1 MRKLG
6 VRALACSLAV
16 MMVAGMAVPAAASA
30 ADKDLLVTAAPNS
43 VKTLYITADMV
54 DADGEIVISGEDWDR
69 IVITK
74 EAAAKDIYL
83 DQVNVGELVVES
95 GSPVNIQIWEAKVT
109 KLTVK
114 EPELADLAMDALL
127 PLLADEETQNIV
139 LDLYEKNQAKKE
151 QALSKAPTI
160 VTMGDATIGEVVV
173 NASATLDFEKG
184 SVGAVNLEA
193 NGTLERA
200 KVTLKNYE
208 GDVTYKGSD
217 SFNMMELRCVDSDI
231 KNLKVDGTTDKN
243 YLNVSAKNSSV
254 DKAEVAANANI
265 ALNIATDKLEVSE
278 KASGASLSVLNT
290 VKDMDVKASDAEI
303 EVTSS
308 GKVSSAVIAG
318 DNVKV
323 SGVGNVAAADIT
335 GKNVSVSTFGT
346 EVEGENAYESSS
358 VEKIVVT
365 DIDMTSGGATINK
378 NTNGSV
384 TLSFPEVDGLYKS
397 ATYTI
402 PKSIPKNRIATI
414 VLDIT
419 SASQFG
425 ITLTAG
431 KGSNIASYPGYGVS
445 ESRRGTYTFAIDTAT
460 TMISSISLQSL
471 SSGTPDIT
479 LHSITFYL
487 APEKDAGEVSLW
499 TTWTEDFADAK
510 LNKSLLTTGG
520 DLNWATYEYVAEGY
534 GKVSA
539 TASWQGMC
547 IVLDNT
553 DSSKD
558 ADFTVSAKIKKVD
571 GNNSKIKFQA
581 LGDNYKDWTQT
592 YGNLDSGEWETVTTK
607 AVTVEAGKGYKLN
620 LTPYEGQG
628 NGTLTYYIDDITVT
642 RAFKDASAGSDP
654 TPTPTPAPAAA
665 APSALPDNYLVYT
678 LADLTK
684 GGYGYT
690 LSDAEHGGTKVELN
704 EQYQELQLTLPTAAK
719 LADYEKMIVTIS
731 SATDAIAVKAGEGV
745 WYDQSATETTDL
757 TFTLADK
764 ATADVSVVG
773 LMANNAACEFVVYR
787 VAFVPK
793 TGTSEGGTGT
803 PTATPTPTPTTAP
816 TLAATKTYAAA
827 ELTFSVPS
835 WNSGTT
841 ATANADDSV
850 TIDYT
855 GNYHETR
862 FALSDTIKA
871 GEYEKIAVTVSGEGF
886 NYGVEL
892 LDAEGKVIAF
902 WWGQSAG
909 TKQETELAY
918 DKLGYSANGVMND
931 EQKAK
936 TIAYVSFKNAAEE
949 QTGEMTVHSI
959 KFVGTDTTTPTPT
972 PTPAPSATVSIAAP
986 TTTTLT
992 LDDTL
997 TLVATASNGGT
1008 ITWSSSAESV
1018 ATVDASGK
1026 VTPVSGGT
1034 VTITATCGSASA
1046 TVDLTIE
1053 KAFYLKNAEAF
1064 SLTVGSDNSVAVLS
1078 NYYMNGTNFS
1088 GKLPDVLKN
1097 DATMKAKFETM
1108 SGIVEV
1114 VKAFEFSVTF
1124 TEATKKTNSWEPQVE
1139 CVVQGNGTDGNYASS
1154 TYKNQW
1160 VNVGEP
1166 ATSGT
1171 ATGTTTFYVANQ
1183 TFDDASAAEA
1193 TWADLAL
1200 GQLAVTVKN
1209 AAADSAVVGTY
1220 SIKVILN

>member
-16 MMVAGMAVPAAASA
+16 MMVAGMAVPAVASA

-384 TLSFPEVDGLYKS
+384 TLSFPEVNGQYKS

-499 TTWTEDFADAK
+499 TTWTEDFADAE
-510 LNKSLLTTGG
+510 LNESLPTTGG
-520 DLNWATYEYVAEGY
+520 DLNWASYEYVAEGY

-581 LGDNYKDWTQT
+581 LGDSYKDWTQT

-607 AVTVEAGKGYKLN
+607 AVAVEAGESYKLN

-690 LSDAEHGGTKVELN
+690 LSDAEHGGTKVEL
-704 EQYQELQLTLPTAAK
+704 EAQYQELQLTLPTAAK

-745 WYDQSATETTDL
+745 WYGQSATETTDL
-757 TFTLADK
+757 MFTLADK

-803 PTATPTPTPTTAP
+803 PTATPTPTPTT
-816 TLAATKTYAAA
+816 
-827 ELTFSVPS
+827 
-835 WNSGTT
+835 
-841 ATANADDSV
+841 
-850 TIDYT
+850 
-855 GNYHETR
+855 
-862 FALSDTIKA
+862 
-871 GEYEKIAVTVSGEGF
+871 
-886 NYGVEL
+886 
-892 LDAEGKVIAF
+892 
-902 WWGQSAG
+902 
-909 TKQETELAY
+909 
-918 DKLGYSANGVMND
+918 
-931 EQKAK
+931 
-936 TIAYVSFKNAAEE
+936 
-949 QTGEMTVHSI
+949 
-959 KFVGTDTTTPTPT
+959 
-972 PTPAPSATVSIAAP
+972 APSATVSIAAP

-1053 KAFYLKNAEAF
+1053 KAFYLKTWDNEANKWQICSKDVAF
-1064 SLTVGSDNSVAVLS
+1064 NITTANPGWGTDNIGTALVVYGLSTYLDSMLPTSLSSVDLS
-1078 NYYMNGTNFS
+1078 TFAAMSTNI
-1088 GKLPDVLKN
+1088 D
-1097 DATMKAKFETM
+1097 KF
-1108 SGIVEV
+1108 V
-1114 VKAFEFSVTF
+1114 F
-1124 TEATKKTNSWEPQVE
+1124 EATISACTSPTANFQGM
-1139 CVVQGNGTDGNYASS
+1139 VQAGESYG
-1154 TYKNQW
+1154 YK
-1160 VNVGEP
+1160 
-1166 ATSGT
+1166 
-1171 ATGTTTFYVANQ
+1171 
-1183 TFDDASAAEA
+1183 
-1193 TWADLAL
+1193 
-1200 GQLAVTVKN
+1200 
-1209 AAADSAVVGTY
+1209 GTY
-1220 SIKVILN
+1220 SSYQSLADVYAGNPITVTAECTMQSAVNAGLEEIAQVAGQIVDSNAGTSVAGTCTIKVILK

>member
-184 SVGAVNLEA
+184 SVGTVNLEA

-365 DIDMTSGGATINK
+365 DIDMISGGATINK

-384 TLSFPEVDGLYKS
+384 TLSFPEVSGQYKS

-499 TTWTEDFADAK
+499 TTWTEDFADAE
-510 LNKSLLTTGG
+510 LNESLPTTGG
-520 DLNWATYEYVAEGY
+520 DLNWASYEYVAEGY

-581 LGDNYKDWTQT
+581 LGDSYKDWTQT

-607 AVTVEAGKGYKLN
+607 AIAVEAGESYKLN

-628 NGTLTYYIDDITVT
+628 NGTLTYYIDDVTVT
-642 RAFKDASAGSDP
+642 RAFKGASAGSDP

-690 LSDAEHGGTKVELN
+690 LSDASHGGTKVEL
-704 EQYQELQLTLPTAAK
+704 EDQYQELQLTLPTAAK
-719 LADYEKMIVTIS
+719 LTDYEKMIVTIS

-745 WYDQSATETTDL
+745 WYGQSATETTDL
-757 TFTLADK
+757 MFTLADK

-793 TGTSEGGTGT
+793 AGTGEGGTG
-803 PTATPTPTPTTAP
+803 TPTPTPTTAP
-816 TLAATKTYAAA
+816 TA
-827 ELTFSVPS
+827 
-835 WNSGTT
+835 
-841 ATANADDSV
+841 
-850 TIDYT
+850 
-855 GNYHETR
+855 
-862 FALSDTIKA
+862 
-871 GEYEKIAVTVSGEGF
+871 
-886 NYGVEL
+886 
-892 LDAEGKVIAF
+892 
-902 WWGQSAG
+902 
-909 TKQETELAY
+909 
-918 DKLGYSANGVMND
+918 
-931 EQKAK
+931 
-936 TIAYVSFKNAAEE
+936 
-949 QTGEMTVHSI
+949 
-959 KFVGTDTTTPTPT
+959 TPTPNIT
-972 PTPAPSATVSIAAP
+972 PKVILTAGDGATLSTNADGSVKVEFSGQYKSVTYTVPS
-986 TTTTLT
+986 
-992 LDDTL
+992 
-997 TLVATASNGGT
+997 
-1008 ITWSSSAESV
+1008 
-1018 ATVDASGK
+1018 TVDASK
-1026 VTPVSGGT
+1026 VTKVVLNITTDAQFGVQTYTASGT
-1034 VTITATCGSASA
+1034 Q
-1046 TVDLTIE
+1046 IE
-1053 KAFYLKNAEAF
+1053 AAYP
-1064 SLTVGSDNSVAVLS
+1064 G
-1078 NYYMNGTNFS
+1078 Y
-1088 GKLPDVLKN
+1088 
-1097 DATMKAKFETM
+1097 
-1108 SGIVEV
+1108 GI
-1114 VKAFEFSVTF
+1114 
-1124 TEATKKTNSWEPQVE
+1124 TEATTADYSYSVDPSVNQLGSVLIQSLSAGGQTLTINSITLCQESSVT
-1139 CVVQGNGTDGNYASS
+1139 GNLAELVAGDGATLTSNTDGSMKVEFSGQYKSVTYTLPS
-1154 TYKNQW
+1154 T
-1160 VNVGEP
+1160 V
-1166 ATSGT
+1166 
-1171 ATGTTTFYVANQ
+1171 
-1183 TFDDASAAEA
+1183 DASKVTSIILNVTTDAQFGVQTYTAGGTQIEAAYPGYGITEA
-1193 TWADLAL
+1193 TTADYSYSVDPSVNQL
-1200 GQLAVTVKN
+1200 GSVLIQSL
-1209 AAADSAVVGTY
+1209 SAGGQTLTIN
-1220 SIKVILN
+1220 SIKIMLQ